1 MKYISK
7 RPVGLQRRELKN
19 KIVETFLNGAVL
31 RNETGMDLIPH
42 IMPGVTLVYGSTN
55 VGKSEFVA
63 ELCES
68 LAERDDLLVG
78 KFNYLEP
85 SPAKYAHQLSTPS
98 IVTEADLLEELELA
112 LDEGVN
118 TFIIDSFRVAQYG
131 LSGSAVAGGMSTGVF
146 EMLTQLSEICY
157 WNSIA
162 VIIPM
167 NPNVK
172 EDLLDYTRSNMA
184 GSVHNII
191 DLKDMTLHA
200 RDLDRVEVNISSVQG
215 VIDAFDGA
223 YEPRPLQLKL
233 SKADVDSFV
242 VDVKPFAHQLDA
254 GDTIDQVD
262 ANNDMFDKTDVTPLK
277 RSSNS

>member
-7 RPVGLQRRELKN
+7 RPGGLQRRELKN
-19 KIVETFLNGAVL
+19 KIVQAFLNGAVL
-31 RNETGMDLIPH
+31 RNETGLDLVPH

-63 ELCES
+63 ELCET

-98 IVTEADLLEELELA
+98 LVTEEDLLEKLEMA
-112 LDEGVN
+112 LNEGVN

-131 LSGSAVAGGMSTGVF
+131 LGGSAVAGGMSTGVF

-157 WNSIA
+157 WNSMA

-172 EDLLDYTRSNMA
+172 DDLLDYTRSNMA

-200 RDLDRVEVNISSVQG
+200 RDLDRFEVSIDNVHG
-215 VIDAFDGA
+215 VISAFEGA
-223 YEPRPLQLKL
+223 FEPRTPHHKQVKEA
-233 SKADVDSFV
+233 SDSFV
-242 VDVKPFAHQLDA
+242 VDVKPFAHHLDA

-262 ANNDMFDKTDVTPLK
+262 ANNDKFDNTDVTPLK